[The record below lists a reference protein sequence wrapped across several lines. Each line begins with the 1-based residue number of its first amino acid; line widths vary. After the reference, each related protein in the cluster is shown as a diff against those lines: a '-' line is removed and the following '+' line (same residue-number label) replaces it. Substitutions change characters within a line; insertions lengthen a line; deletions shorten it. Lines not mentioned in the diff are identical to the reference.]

1 MLEAKHT
8 LQARMDG
15 KRDVRRLVPLAAWKV
30 GSGPATVA
38 SAPAVA
44 NEMMN
49 EKTHEGV
56 SFIFLGQLLMALG

>member
-1 MLEAKHT
+1 MSHVYIIRAKI
-8 LQARMDG
+8 G
-15 KRDVRRLVPLAAWKV
+15 I

>member
-1 MLEAKHT
+1 MEVT
-8 LQARMDG
+8 P
-15 KRDVRRLVPLAAWKV
+15 LVDFNAYMI